1 MYGLDVFLQVVDVVV
16 ALVLMFSFYG
26 LTKNKNQNQKNE
38 KEKEP
43 WSWFPPKS
51 YEFKMGSNLGAEGT
65 EGADGTEELEKIK
78 VLMVSVV
85 DEQKKNYS
93 WRVFKNRLGEATY
106 WRRWIFWEGEGE
118 GNKKI
123 NKWRLAQFV
132 LLVVVLIALFIFLTI
147 KKNWQPS
154 FYITFICL
162 SLLALF
168 FILRFVAYFF
178 ISRDVI
184 ERYSGSHFYQYV
196 FAFGLEF
203 ALFDRLEKVVRK
215 LTRENIG
222 LHIFLVW
229 LFTVLSLSFILGFIS
244 LFWGIIHNDASF
256 FANQFMCHVLPFSLG
271 ISTTGLF
278 LSFLKN
284 EKGEE
289 KGKREKGENGINKT
303 PAQLILEKQTVT
315 RDMMNMWIG
324 FFVVVIWL
332 FYPELKKFGH
342 NRAFKMEYLL
352 LIVSFIFALR
362 NFVN

>member
-16 ALVLMFSFYG
+16 TLVLMFSFYG
-26 LTKNKNQNQKNE
+26 LTKNKSENQKME
-38 KEKEP
+38 KENSGEEKEP

-51 YEFKMGSNLGAEGT
+51 YEFKVGSNLGAQGT
-65 EGADGTEELEKIK
+65 EGAESTEDLEKIK
-78 VLMVSVV
+78 ALMVSVV
-85 DEQKKNYS
+85 DEQKKNYT

-106 WRRWIFWEGEGE
+106 WRRWIFWEEGE
-118 GNKKI
+118 GGKEGKKL
-123 NKWRLAQFV
+123 NEWKVAQFV
-132 LLVVVLIALFIFLTI
+132 LLIAVLVAVFIFLTI
-147 KKNWQPS
+147 NKSWQPN
-154 FYITFICL
+154 FYLTFICL

-184 ERYSGSHFYQYV
+184 ERYSDMHFYQYV
-196 FAFGLEF
+196 FAFGIEF

-229 LFTVLSLSFILGFIS
+229 LFTVLSLSFIIGFIS

-278 LSFLKN
+278 LSFLTGEN
-284 EKGEE
+284 E
-289 KGKREKGENGINKT
+289 ENGINKT
-303 PAQLILEKQTVT
+303 PAQLILEKQMVT

-324 FFVVVIWL
+324 FFVVLIWL

-352 LIVSFIFALR
+352 LIVSFIFALGAFR
-362 NFVN
+362 S

>member
-26 LTKNKNQNQKNE
+26 LTKNKNQKIEKEEE

-43 WSWFPPKS
+43 WSWFAPKS
-51 YEFKMGSNLGAEGT
+51 YEFKVGSSLGAEGT
-65 EGADGTEELEKIK
+65 EGADGTEDLEKMK
-78 VLMVSVV
+78 ALMVSVV
-85 DEQKKNYS
+85 DEQKNNYS

-106 WRRWIFWEGEGE
+106 WRRWIFWEGEG
-118 GNKKI
+118 NKKI
-123 NKWRLAQFV
+123 IKWRLAQFV
-132 LLVVVLIALFIFLTI
+132 LLVVVLVAVFIFLTI

-229 LFTVLSLSFILGFIS
+229 LFTVLSLSFLIGFIS
-244 LFWGIIHNDASF
+244 LFWGVIHNDASF

-278 LSFLKN
+278 LSFLTN
-284 EKGEE
+284 EKGEKE
-289 KGKREKGENGINKT
+289 ENGINKT

-332 FYPELKKFGH
+332 FYPELKKFGQ
-342 NRAFKMEYLL
+342 NRAFKIEYLL

-362 NFVN
+362 TFIN